1 MKKTRYLELSMA
13 LAVECLSTKHET
25 LSSNPS
31 TAKKKKKKRKK
42 KKEKETRQTWV
53 QILNLPFTRLDKL

>member
-1 MKKTRYLELSMA
+1 MKKTRYLELGMA

-31 TAKKKKKKRKK
+31 TAKKKKKGKKRKK
-42 KKEKETRQTWV
+42 KK
-53 QILNLPFTRLDKL
+53 LGKLGFKY